1 MASLSTNSS
10 TSSSSLY
17 ATASSSK
24 RVTGLMSGLDT
35 DELVKQLTMRTQS
48 KINTANQKKQIAL
61 WQQEAYQSVSKSIAE
76 FKSKYF
82 SSSSSSSSILNANF
96 FNSNNIVNNSP
107 YVTINGQASVAQNM
121 QIKSISQL
129 AKQASFIASNK
140 VSTQAI
146 QTGTVQSEWTKSA
159 VTGASIKIN
168 FENKDYTLSVG
179 SDGKTIQASEIIHQL
194 NQQLQDQG
202 LGDKLRADNVDN
214 KFVLQNKDSAS
225 TSKVTIKSAS
235 DALLNGFGLKA
246 DDSGAITV
254 DKEINEGYFTNH
266 SIAAGSKLNL
276 KIDGKDYTLT
286 TSSAISLPVI
296 TDSSSAEDKAIY
308 AKKLETALNE
318 NVKTNADLKGKLSF
332 TVSGD
337 LSILL
342 SSTEGKSIEVV
353 SNGSSKSLLNGLGLA
368 GKSGTGEVIGSINRT
383 ELYKTHLGESLSGA
397 NLTFDLNGLSKTIS
411 FNESEISKFSSLG
424 DPEAPGDPNNPS
436 DLQSYLQGKL
446 NSTFGTNKIQVSIN
460 KVGNKDENKYG
471 LVFKVMKS
479 DTEEST
485 TDVLTITSSS
495 KSGVLGMGGAL
506 NVYAGESNRIN
517 MNKTLRDVNANFA
530 SPLETN
536 TDAKGNTALLAEY
549 KISINGKEFSFKP
562 NDSIDTIMKKI
573 NNDSD
578 ANVTITYSSTLDRF
592 SVVAKN
598 GGANS
603 KVEIK
608 DVAGAGNLS
617 KALFG
622 ASEVNGDAGQD
633 AIMQIS
639 FDKGQSFETIT
650 RSNNSFTMDGVN
662 FELQKTTPTKTVDGV
677 EVPDMDPISFVV
689 ESKNDDLVTKIKTFV
704 DDYNA
709 ILNAVNTMY
718 TEKKPLP
725 TEGKFLP
732 LTDDQ
737 KADMSESQITTW
749 EKKAKQG
756 LMFNDSLLSEFAQEW
771 RSGMTNFVSSVS
783 GALYQ
788 IGIETKDYKEN
799 GKLTVDE
806 DKLKSILNSDPDKV
820 SELFTTTDGIA
831 GRLQT
836 IIKKYTNDSLV
847 DTGKLISKAGSSSS
861 KVDLSD
867 LAKQMKEY
875 DTQVKALKVRLSS
888 QQQYYYNKFSA
899 LETYIAKMNSQASFF
914 SQNSSS

>member
-24 RVTGLMSGLDT
+24 RMSGLMSGLDT
-35 DELVKQLTMRTQS
+35 DELVKQLTSGTQT

-61 WQQEAYQSVSKSIAE
+61 WQQEAYQSVNKSILE

-82 SSSSSSSSILNANF
+82 SSSSSSSSILNTSF
-96 FNSNNIVNNSP
+96 FNSNTIVNNSP
-107 YVTINGQASVAQNM
+107 YVTINGQASAAQNM

-146 QTGTVQSEWTKSA
+146 QTGTVQTEWTKSA
-159 VTGASIKIN
+159 VISASMKIT
-168 FENKDYTLSVG
+168 FENKDYTLTVG
-179 SDGKTIQASEIIHQL
+179 SDGKTTQASEIIHQL

-202 LGDKLRADNVDN
+202 LGDKLSATIVDN

-225 TSKVTIKSAS
+225 TSKATIKSAS
-235 DALLNGFGLKA
+235 DALLNGFGLKV
-246 DDSGAITV
+246 DDSGTTITGSTEV
-254 DKEINEGYFTNH
+254 NEGYFTNH
-266 SIAAGSKLNL
+266 SITTGSKLNL
-276 KIDGKDYTLT
+276 TVGGTEYTFTVPSTLSLSVGKED
-286 TSSAISLPVI
+286 SLYYK
-296 TDSSSAEDKAIY
+296 E
-308 AKKLETALNE
+308 LETTLNDSL
-318 NVKTNADLKGKLSF
+318 KTNADLAKKVKFSVDETGN
-332 TVSGD
+332 VS
-337 LSILL
+337 LN
-342 SSTEGKSIEVV
+342 STD
-353 SNGSSKSLLNGLGLA
+353 GSSVAVTGGSQNLLNGLGLNSGGTYSTT
-368 GKSGTGEVIGSINRT
+368 GKVDKSA
-383 ELYKTHLGESLSGA
+383 LYKSYLGESLSGA

-411 FNESEISKFSSLG
+411 FNESDLAKYQT
-424 DPEAPGDPNNPS
+424 PS
-436 DLQSYLQGKL
+436 DLMNYLQGKL
-446 NSTFGTNKIQVSIN
+446 DSVFGTNKIQVTEKN
-460 KVGNKDENKYG
+460 GGFAFETKGNAT
-471 LVFKVMKS
+471 S
-479 DTEEST
+479 DTN
-485 TDVLTITSSS
+485 VLTITSSS

-517 MNKTLRDVNANFA
+517 MNKTLRDVTKNFA
-530 SPLETN
+530 SPLETK
-536 TDAKGNTALLAEY
+536 TDSEGNTALLAEY

-578 ANVTITYSSTLDRF
+578 ANVTISYSNTLDRF

-608 DVAGAGNLS
+608 DITGAGNLS

-622 ASEVNGDAGQD
+622 ANEINGEAGQD

-639 FDKGQSFETIT
+639 FDKGQSFETIS

-662 FELQKTTPTKTVDGV
+662 FELQKTTPTKTVTGSDGNPV
-677 EVPDMDPISFVV
+677 EVPDMDPISFIV
-689 ESKNDDLVTKIKTFV
+689 ESKNEDLVTKIKTFV

-709 ILNAVNTMY
+709 ILNAVNAMY
-718 TEKKPLP
+718 TEKKP
-725 TEGKFLP
+725 TDGKYSP

-737 KADMSESQITTW
+737 KTDMSESQITAW

-756 LMFNDSLLSEFAQEW
+756 LMFNDSLLSEFSQEW

-788 IGIETKDYKEN
+788 IGIESKDYKDN

-806 DKLKSILNSDPDKV
+806 DKLKSILISDPEKV
-820 SELFTTTDGIA
+820 SELFTSTDGISN
-831 GRLQT
+831 RLQT

-847 DTGKLISKAGSSSS
+847 DTGKLISKAGSSTS
-861 KVDLSD
+861 KVDQSD
-867 LAKQMKEY
+867 LAKKMKDY
-875 DTQVKALKVRLSS
+875 DAQIKSLKTRLKS
-888 QQQYYYNKFSA
+888 QQEYYYNKFTA
-899 LETYIAKMNSQASFF
+899 LETYISKMNSQASFF

>member
-1 MASLSTNSS
+1 MASLSTKS

-82 SSSSSSSSILNANF
+82 SSSSSSSSILNASF
-96 FNSNNIVNNSP
+96 FNSNTIVNNSP

-121 QIKSISQL
+121 QVKSISQL

-146 QTGTVQSEWTKSA
+146 QTGNIQSEWTKSA

-179 SDGKTIQASEIIHQL
+179 SDGKTTQAAQVIHQL

-202 LGDKLRADNVDN
+202 LSDKLSAAIVDN

-225 TSKVTIKSAS
+225 TSKATIKSAS
-235 DALLNGFGLKA
+235 DSLLNGFGLKV
-246 DDSGAITV
+246 DDSGTSITGST
-254 DKEINEGYFTNH
+254 EINADYFTNH

-276 KIDGKDYTLT
+276 TAGGTEYTFTVPSTLSLSVGKED
-286 TSSAISLPVI
+286 SLYYK
-296 TDSSSAEDKAIY
+296 E
-308 AKKLETALNE
+308 LETTLNDSL
-318 NVKTNADLKGKLSF
+318 KTNADLAKKVKFSVDETGN
-332 TVSGD
+332 VS
-337 LSILL
+337 LN
-342 SSTEGKSIEVV
+342 STD
-353 SNGSSKSLLNGLGLA
+353 GSSVSVTGGSKNLLNGLGLDSGGA
-368 GKSGTGEVIGSINRT
+368 YSTTGKVDKSA
-383 ELYKTHLGESLSGA
+383 LYKSYLGESLSGA

-411 FNESEISKFSSLG
+411 FNESDIANFQDPASLK
-424 DPEAPGDPNNPS
+424 
-436 DLQSYLQGKL
+436 SYLQGKL
-446 NSTFGTNKIQVSIN
+446 DSAFGTNKIQVTE
-460 KVGNKDENKYG
+460 KDGG
-471 LVFKVMKS
+471 LAFATKGGSTS
-479 DTEEST
+479 DTN
-485 TDVLTITSSS
+485 VLTITSSS

-536 TDAKGNTALLAEY
+536 TDSEGNTALLSEY

-578 ANVTITYSSTLDRF
+578 ANVTISYSSTLDRF

-608 DVAGAGNLS
+608 DVTGAGNLS

-622 ASEVNGDAGQD
+622 ASEVNGEAGQD

-662 FELQKTTPTKTVDGV
+662 FELQKTTPTKTVTGSDGNPV

-788 IGIETKDYKEN
+788 IGIEAKDYKEN

-806 DKLKSILNSDPDKV
+806 DKLKSILNSDPEKV

-831 GRLQT
+831 NRLQT

-847 DTGKLISKAGSSSS
+847 DTGKLISKAGSSTS
-861 KVDLSD
+861 KVDQSD

-875 DTQVKALKVRLSS
+875 DTQVKALKVRLTS

-899 LETYIAKMNSQASFF
+899 LETYIARMNSQASFF